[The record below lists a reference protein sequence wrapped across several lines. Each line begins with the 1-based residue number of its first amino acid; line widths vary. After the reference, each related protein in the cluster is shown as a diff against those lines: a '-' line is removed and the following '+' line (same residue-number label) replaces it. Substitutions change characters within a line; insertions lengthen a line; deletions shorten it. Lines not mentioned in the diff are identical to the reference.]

1 MTPEAHPT
9 REAHITDADLHST
22 MISEMVY
29 DELVRQAS
37 GHTSRAS
44 RFVPLEFNPRDMY
57 RNPNEGNPGQLLADY
72 CITPDAIDGI
82 EDFIH
87 AAAETFLPGFS
98 GMVEKFRD
106 AEHEPLL
113 DSLIEKLDANEN
125 VLIAT
130 NHGEIYD
137 IAIILSAIRVALA
150 GHLAKQGREPIES
163 DRFNI
168 IVHRMISQLG
178 VADDHDPSKIAPAL
192 SVLKLVG
199 EIYLSFPNTE
209 TSKKARLPPGLSKY
223 CNKQMLSALSLKL
236 SMGGQILAIAPSGSK
251 DESVRDRLG
260 KPRKVIK
267 PVNSGTF
274 ALMQA
279 DKTWVLGVGVSL
291 DQKNGPSF
299 SVSDLKQCKNDD
311 DCREVLNSIA
321 AHHSKLTGIKT
332 VFAER
337 QSDMERLRE
346 EAAEVIQTTSE
357 KSHISPE
364 TLVKVG
370 VAATALTVGFLLGR
384 RSKKR

>member
-1 MTPEAHPT
+1 MTPESLPVQ
-9 REAHITDADLHST
+9 EAPISPSDLHSE
-22 MISEMVY
+22 MISKMVY
-29 DELVRQAS
+29 DELARQAS

-44 RFVPLEFNPRDMY
+44 RFVPLDWNPREVF

-72 CITPDAIDGI
+72 CITPDVIDGI
-82 EDFIH
+82 EDFIQ
-87 AAAETFLPGFS
+87 ASAETFLPGFS

-106 AEHEPLL
+106 PEHEPLL
-113 DSLIEKLDANEN
+113 DSLIEKLNANEN

-150 GHLAKQGREPIES
+150 GHLTDQDREPIAA

-178 VADDHDPSKIAPAL
+178 VAGDHDPTKIAPAL
-192 SVLKLVG
+192 SILKLVG

-209 TSKKARLPPGLSKY
+209 TSKKARLPQGLSKY

-267 PVNSGTF
+267 PVNSGTY
-274 ALMQA
+274 ALMRA
-279 DKTWVLGVGVSL
+279 DRTWVLGVGVSL

-299 SVSDLKQCKNDD
+299 SVSELTQCQSDD

-332 VFAER
+332 IFAER
-337 QSDMERLRE
+337 QSDMERIRE
-346 EAAEVIQTTSE
+346 EAAEVIQITSE

-364 TLVKVG
+364 TLAKVG
-370 VAATALTVGFLLGR
+370 VAVTTLAVGFLIGR